1 MDAPPAD
8 LSAEQLDGLVAF
20 LGQYVTEARREK
32 IETVLAVRT
41 RRLALALEDIYQP
54 HNASACL
61 RSCECLGIQDVH
73 VVEKRHEYAP
83 NKEVSMGA
91 SKWLTL
97 RQHAET
103 AECAAVLRA
112 DGYRIVATSPHAGP
126 SSEPHTLSSLPL
138 DGKTTIWFGTE
149 EHGLTDEALAL
160 ADDRLCLPMFGF
172 TESYNIS
179 VCVALTMG
187 RLAERLREEP
197 VEAWE
202 LDASER
208 QRLRHLWYR
217 KIVKNGDV
225 MERTFLGKGVAGS
238 Q

>member
-8 LSAEQLDGLVAF
+8 LSTEQVDGLVAF
-20 LGQYVTEARREK
+20 LGQYVTESRREK
-32 IETVLAVRT
+32 IEAVLAVRT
-41 RRLALALEDIYQP
+41 RRLAIALEDIYQP

-73 VVEKRHEYAP
+73 E
-83 NKEVSMGA
+83 EVSMGA

-103 AECAAVLRA
+103 ADCAARLRA

-126 SSEPHTLSSLPL
+126 TGEPHTLSSLPL
-138 DGKTTIWFGTE
+138 DGKTAIWFGTE
-149 EHGLTDEALAL
+149 EHGLSDEALAL
-160 ADDRLCLPMFGF
+160 ADDRLRLPMFGF

-197 VEAWE
+197 TDAWE

-225 MERTFLGKGVAGS
+225 MERTFLARK
-238 Q
+238 